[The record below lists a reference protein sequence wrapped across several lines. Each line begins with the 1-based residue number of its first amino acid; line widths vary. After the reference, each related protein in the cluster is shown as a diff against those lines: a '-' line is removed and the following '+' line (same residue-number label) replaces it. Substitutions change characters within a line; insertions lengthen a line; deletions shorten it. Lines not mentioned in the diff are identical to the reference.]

1 MLSFPD
7 FVRQVGPWQEGYKV
21 ASLTD
26 LYAVYTVLH
35 IEDKEWAIKWSESA
49 QIYYFIA
56 KQTIEQG
63 VETKASAPEGDEDVP
78 EVGCPV
84 ILVAVFLRLKPIN
97 YFNRTVNDSCSW

>member
-1 MLSFPD
+1 MDRKWRTNRSAIDTVLSFPD
-7 FVRQVGPWQEGYKV
+7 FVRQVGPWKEGYKV

-35 IEDKEWAIKWSESA
+35 IEDKEWEIKWSESA

-78 EVGCPV
+78 EVNG
-84 ILVAVFLRLKPIN
+84 
-97 YFNRTVNDSCSW
+97 